1 MTHHHHQPPF
11 PDRRSADNR
20 HTEELRLPGTGI
32 SLGSIDLSVITDRL
46 EAHNEEN
53 GLGYTLARF
62 LTGTVTQLVEL
73 SPNSKVTP
81 RTLMAVAL
89 EEESAQRDLS
99 RERCEAEVA
108 PILAAIGLA
117 IGPVRSGW
125 GFHGVGREFDSNTL
139 SLHIEDATRFSAY
152 LEALDPPSI
161 SPSQKRGL
169 SALYLTLCRQITT
182 EYNPASGDDRFLS
195 LVSVADSMVHNYE
208 RVGLP
213 TTRLAN
219 FLAAIRGRYL
229 NAYIE
234 VEKLQLDTP
243 PEKGDGYRL
252 LWHRDTTPERLQA
265 EWNRVL
271 DVLGDLSAN
280 PNARQVYDIARHT
293 AGTAVARSITEV
305 SQWPSEAGETLMAH
319 KPIFTSILQAVKLRM
334 REF

>member
-1 MTHHHHQPPF
+1 MLHHQQPHRDSRPT
-11 PDRRSADNR
+11 N
-20 HTEELRLPGTGI
+20 EEAMEPLRIPSFQL
-32 SLGSIDLSVITDRL
+32 SCSSIDLSTVTDRL
-46 EAHNEEN
+46 EAHNERT
-53 GLGYTLARF
+53 GFGPTLARL
-62 LTGTVTQLVEL
+62 LTGTLSKHL
-73 SPNSKVTP
+73 ARSPNSKATP
-81 RTLMAVAL
+81 HDLVGGAVRK
-89 EEESAQRDLS
+89 ESSLREAARDQF
-99 RERCEAEVA
+99 EAEVA
-108 PILAAIGLA
+108 PLLAAIGLS
-117 IGPVRSGW
+117 IGPVKSGW
-125 GFHGVGREFDSNTL
+125 GLYGAGRDIDSKKL
-139 SLHIEDATRFSAY
+139 SLHIEDTTRFAAY
-152 LEALDPPSI
+152 LESLDAASI
-161 SPSQKRGL
+161 TPSQKRGL
-169 SALYLTLCRQITT
+169 SELYLTLCQQITS
-182 EYNPASGDDRFLS
+182 EYDPSSGDDRLLA
-195 LVSVADSMVHNYE
+195 LVGAAGSMIEHYE
-208 RVGLP
+208 RLGLP
-213 TTRLAN
+213 ATRLSN